1 MFDSSYPPSNP
12 LLLNLS
18 IDTGS
23 LLVVRLPTEPLP
35 EFGTF
40 FVLMGIS
47 NVVIVSSQRDVY
59 FAYKS

>member
-1 MFDSSYPPSNP
+1 MFDSSNPPSNP

-18 IDTGS
+18 TDTS
-23 LLVVRLPTEPLP
+23 SPLVVRLPAEPLP

-47 NVVIVSSQRDVY
+47 NVVILISQINSYVVC
-59 FAYKS
+59 

>member
-1 MFDSSYPPSNP
+1 MLDSSNPPSNP

-18 IDTGS
+18 ANTGS

-47 NVVIVSSQRDVY
+47 NVVIVSSQMNSYVVC
-59 FAYKS
+59 